1 MWAEIDQEMPDMW
14 SIEQIAS
21 EQQEDNDLKL
31 LYRMKANG
39 EQKPPPK
46 KLSALSRAA
55 KVYFHDWQHIVIK
68 PNNIMYRVWES
79 ADGIEVRH
87 QMLLPPNYREMLF
100 HHLHKAVDASH
111 MGKRGTLR
119 RLKRTYYWYRM
130 GEDIRRWIR
139 ACQTCQTHNHS
150 GKMPQA
156 SMQIKLSEESN
167 ERILKNAETDLAETG
182 DKERN
187 SNPENQK
194 TPEPGK
200 LCCRETTEIDN
211 DFIREFQE
219 LNWQNEGSVNRE
231 MEGRRDRKSKVSKRK
246 RTKYRKVSASILHP
260 IHAQGS
266 CENVKPPTSSTYSHQ
281 SQVNCRSRE
290 RENRDQDP
298 PDGLGPA
305 LSDEAQTRARQER
318 QIIQEIAVNAF
329 CRAMKGTDTPFN
341 RPYQA

>member
-1 MWAEIDQEMPDMW
+1 MW

-139 ACQTCQTHNHS
+139 ACQTCQKRKHQC
-150 GKMPQA
+150 KLPKA
-156 SMQIKLSEESN
+156 STPIKLSVESN
-167 ERILKNAETDLAETG
+167 ERIVTDVQTDLVATG
-182 DKERN
+182 DIERN
-187 SNPENQK
+187 SNPENRK

-266 CENVKPPTSSTYSHQ
+266 CENVKPKTSSTDAHQ
-281 SQVNCRSRE
+281 PQVNCRSRE
-290 RENRDQDP
+290 RDNRDQDP
-298 PDGLGPA
+298 PDGLGRA
-305 LSDEAQTRARQER
+305 LSHEAQTRARQER
-318 QIIQEIAVNAF
+318 QTMHEFAVNAF
-329 CRAMKGTDTPFN
+329 YRVVNGIFNPMNRLYRA
-341 RPYQA
+341 